1 MKTTG
6 KLLAL
11 SLALLLFLTLLP
23 GCGKSP
29 EGMELYFFAA
39 GKADAILITAP
50 GAAVMVDTGE
60 KGVGKE
66 SLDYLEE
73 KGIGKLDALILTH
86 FDKDHVGGAA
96 KLLSGIPIDRVIQS
110 NVPRDSGE
118 YRDYVRALERAGLE
132 AETPRAPLTL
142 SLGDLEIMVD
152 PPKQEEYEKD
162 PSNNSS
168 LIVSVRYGDTSAL
181 LTGDAEE
188 ERLAE
193 WLEQE
198 PGHYDL
204 IKMPHHGSWEQPL
217 SELLA
222 LTEPQY
228 AVLTDSEREPA
239 SDKTIALLTSFRVE
253 TFSTKDGALLFR
265 SDGEGLKFIRQG

>member
-60 KGVGKE
+60 KGLGKE
-66 SLDYLEE
+66 ILDYLEE

-132 AETPRAPLTL
+132 AETPREPLTL

-239 SDKTIALLTSFRVE
+239 AEKTIALLTSFRAE

>member
-60 KGVGKE
+60 KGFGKE
-66 SLDYLEE
+66 ILDYLEE

-132 AETPRAPLTL
+132 AETPREPLTL
-142 SLGDLEIMVD
+142 SLGDLEIVVD

-217 SELLA
+217 SQLLA

-239 SDKTIALLTSFRVE
+239 SDKTCALLTSFRVE

-265 SDGEGLKFIRQG
+265 SDGEGLKFIKQG

>member
-60 KGVGKE
+60 KGFGKE
-66 SLDYLEE
+66 ILDYLEE

-132 AETPRAPLTL
+132 AETPREPLTL

>member
-6 KLLAL
+6 KLLAP

-60 KGVGKE
+60 KGLGKE
-66 SLDYLEE
+66 ILDYLEE

-132 AETPRAPLTL
+132 AETPREPVTL
-142 SLGDLEIMVD
+142 SLGDLEIVVD

-181 LTGDAEE
+181 LTGAGLYQK
-188 ERLAE
+188 LAKHAGAGTLVPITGFANAVSSSAIE
-193 WLEQE
+193 
-198 PGHYDL
+198 
-204 IKMPHHGSWEQPL
+204 SS
-217 SELLA
+217 SEGW
-222 LTEPQY
+222 
-228 AVLTDSEREPA
+228 VLGIGA
-239 SDKTIALLTSFRVE
+239 KIFTIAGPVILYGCAASAVYGLLYYIIV
-253 TFSTKDGALLFR
+253 
-265 SDGEGLKFIRQG
+265 

>member
-132 AETPRAPLTL
+132 AETPREPLTL
-142 SLGDLEIMVD
+142 ILGDLEIMVD

-162 PSNNSS
+162 LSNNSS